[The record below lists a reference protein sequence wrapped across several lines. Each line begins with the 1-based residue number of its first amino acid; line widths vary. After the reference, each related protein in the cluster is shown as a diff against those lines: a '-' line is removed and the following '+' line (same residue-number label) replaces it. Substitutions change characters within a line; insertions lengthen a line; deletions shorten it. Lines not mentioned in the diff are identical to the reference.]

1 MNLGHYHALCIFEPD
16 FASAMTPVARRLAD
30 QTFEFTTAV
39 APEPAWVEFA
49 PVRSG
54 VVPINAEIVLTARLP
69 IVHTTQP
76 VYLRCAGCPEFDQVM
91 TNIVTKGNKAIVRPA
106 GKLQPGKEY
115 TVVVPMGAFVD
126 VETRFPM
133 PAVRESGKVS
143 FVVTSDAT
151 MITAPSVVQTV
162 PEDGSVTDLVSMK
175 VAFTFDRDIVLGEGA
190 TYMTVDGESV
200 EALRVE
206 ASGRKLTLSNTVYF
220 DEGVEVRVFLP
231 AGYVCN
237 AFGACNA
244 ERITLQFQVGAH
256 NFEPSLIQM
265 TPANGAQRV
274 FANEDV
280 EFVFN
285 KLIKLDPAFQMV
297 FTDETGHSVVF
308 SYAEEASKIMGRLS
322 VAENKLIVSGSMLPA
337 GHTYNVF
344 FDPELIM
351 DYQGRVA
358 RGLPKTYSFTYS
370 EYPCS
375 GNYIYE
381 DMGDEC
387 SCFLTSSTCECHCG
401 KEETPDAVMIRL
413 QL

>member
-1 MNLGHYHALCIFEPD
+1 MLE
-16 FASAMTPVARRLAD
+16 
-30 QTFEFTTAV
+30 
-39 APEPAWVEFA
+39 
-49 PVRSG
+49 
-54 VVPINAEIVLTARLP
+54 
-69 IVHTTQP
+69 
-76 VYLRCAGCPEFDQVM
+76 
-91 TNIVTKGNKAIVRPA
+91 
-106 GKLQPGKEY
+106 LQ
-115 TVVVPMGAFVD
+115 D
-126 VETRFPM
+126 VSFR
-133 PAVRESGKVS
+133 AESGHGTKEIISHVS
-143 FVVTSDAT
+143 LAIKERF
-151 MITAPSVVQTV
+151 
-162 PEDGSVTDLVSMK
+162 
-175 VAFTFDRDIVLGEGA
+175 VAFTGPNGGGKSTLAKLICGIYQPSEGKILL
-190 TYMTVDGESV
+190 DGEDITNLSITDRARRGISYAFQQPV
-200 EALRVE
+200 RFKGITVRDLITL